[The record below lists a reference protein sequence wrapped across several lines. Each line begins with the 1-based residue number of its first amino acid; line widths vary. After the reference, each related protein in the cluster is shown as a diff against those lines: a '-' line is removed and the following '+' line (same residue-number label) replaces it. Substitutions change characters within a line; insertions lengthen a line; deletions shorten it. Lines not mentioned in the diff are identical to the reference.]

1 MATMATMATTT
12 KTTKTTT
19 ATTTIPTATTTS
31 PAATTMGDIAVY
43 RANPSCCLWPSQ
55 NTANIGSF
63 SHSGKAHLATCA
75 SLHKLS

>member
-1 MATMATMATTT
+1 MATMATTT
-12 KTTKTTT
+12 KAKTTKTTT

>member
-1 MATMATMATTT
+1 MATMATMAA
-12 KTTKTTT
+12 TTKTTT